1 MNKKARTL
9 LIFIIIA
16 LLMATVFF
24 YHRQTNEYRNSI
36 NRNIELVKSALP
48 RIIVDDPKGL
58 LIAYSKIENLRAYH
72 NLTRFENNLNR
83 DKYSFAQVAY
93 IALSNKMLKLAE
105 DEFNNDTKQQAK
117 ELLNSAF
124 TISNWY
130 SNDYDAEVNDLLDE
144 VKLTDS
150 IYYDDGIWKLK

>member
-1 MNKKARTL
+1 MNKKAITI
-9 LIFIIIA
+9 LIVIIIA
-16 LLMATVFF
+16 LLMTTIFF

-36 NRNIELVKSALP
+36 SRNIELVKSSLP
-48 RIIVDDPKGL
+48 RIIVDAPKDL
-58 LIAYSKIENLRAYH
+58 LVAYSKIENLRAYH
-72 NLTRFENNLNR
+72 NLTRFENNVNL

-93 IALSNKMLKLAE
+93 IALSNKILKLAE
-105 DEFNNDTKQQAK
+105 SDFNNDTKLQAK
-117 ELLNSAF
+117 ELLHSAF

-130 SNDYDAEVNDLLDE
+130 SDEYDAEVNDLLDE